1 VITAETAHGNVSRID
16 EGGTM
21 PRCSNSSRQER
32 MNRFGPAALLALAA
46 LSLPLA
52 GAVDARAGDG
62 SAIHVIGFSA
72 DGRYFAFEQYG
83 EQDGSG
89 TLHSTITAV
98 ETIGDHLVKGM
109 PVTAIMDPD
118 NPALGKEP
126 RDKQLADIR
135 AKAAADAAAT
145 LAQLGIAEP
154 GHMVASVRDSRARS
168 ILGPEH
174 VKTARKAAVA
184 TITLPAD
191 RFGPDTRLVV
201 REFDIALPRCK
212 DLVSGEHPN
221 GFALTLERKS
231 RPTIHLSRDQ
241 TIPTARGCHD
251 HYGIAEAHALPL
263 PDGTH
268 ALAVFIQYF
277 YTAFEGPGRRFIVV
291 TGRVR

>member
-1 VITAETAHGNVSRID
+1 
-16 EGGTM
+16 
-21 PRCSNSSRQER
+21 
-32 MNRFGPAALLALAA
+32 MNRFGTAILVALAVG
-46 LSLPLA
+46 LPLGLPLA

-62 SAIHVIGFSA
+62 AAVHVLGFSA

-89 TLHSTITAV
+89 TLHSTITAI
-98 ETIGDHLVKGM
+98 ETTGDRLVKGM

-126 RDKQLADIR
+126 REKQLADIR
-135 AKAAADAAAT
+135 AKAAADAAA
-145 LAQLGIAEP
+145 LLQQLGISEP
-154 GHMVASVRDSRARS
+154 GHIVASVRESRARA
-168 ILGPEH
+168 ILVPEQ
-174 VKTARKAAVA
+174 VRTAMKAAVG
-184 TITLPAD
+184 TVTLPAD
-191 RFGPDTRLVV
+191 RFGPDTRLVL

-221 GFALTLERKS
+221 GFGLTLERKS

-241 TIPTARGCHD
+241 TIPASRGCPEK
-251 HYGIAEAHALPL
+251 YGIAEAHALPL
-263 PDGTH
+263 PDGSH

-277 YTAFEGPGRRFIVV
+277 YTAFEGPDRRFIVV

>member
-1 VITAETAHGNVSRID
+1 
-16 EGGTM
+16 M
-21 PRCSNSSRQER
+21 PRCPNSSRHER
-32 MNRFGPAALLALAA
+32 MNRIRHRDPAGARPDLG
-46 LSLPLA
+46 LPLA
-52 GAVDARAGDG
+52 GAADARAGDG
-62 SAIHVIGFSA
+62 SAIHVLGFSA

-89 TLHSTITAV
+89 SLYSTITAV
-98 ETIGDHLVKGM
+98 ETIGDRPVKGM

-135 AKAAADAAAT
+135 AKAAADAAAI
-145 LAQLGIAEP
+145 LQQLGISEP
-154 GHMVASVRDSRARS
+154 GHMVASVRESRSRT
-168 ILGPEH
+168 ILQPEH
-174 VKTARKAAVA
+174 VKTAMKAAVT
-184 TITLPAD
+184 TITLPAE
-191 RFGPDTRLVV
+191 RFGPDTRLVL

-221 GFALTLERKS
+221 GFGLTLERKS

-241 TIPTARGCHD
+241 TIPVSRGCPN

-263 PDGTH
+263 PDGSH

-277 YTAFEGPGRRFIVV
+277 YTAFEGPDRRFIVV